1 MAASVSVSEIVGL
14 GSTYNNCN
22 LSCFRRR
29 VNVTSPNTT
38 L

>member
-1 MAASVSVSEIVGL
+1 MAVSEIVGL
-14 GSTYNNCN
+14 GRTYSSCN
-22 LSCFRRR
+22 LSRFRRR